1 MFRRVT
7 AILVLLVTAGAL
19 GAGPAA
25 AEKKPL
31 PPLVFE
37 KGEPQVPLTPATKRE
52 LGRIL
57 NRFVPAAVLRR
68 DPGAAWD
75 LADAGSARAGTAART
90 GSTARCPVVPY
101 EARGPRWDKWYLRYS
116 YSDEI
121 DMQIILMPSQR
132 EERGPIAV
140 EVNFRKVKGHWRID
154 GFMPEATFARAGE
167 SARMFS
173 VRDVSPDS
181 GASGTVARHDKPRL
195 GGVWFFVPG
204 LLLLLPFAAGL
215 AWAVREL
222 RWNRRARRASAE
234 AALPDFS
241 AFGRR

>member
-1 MFRRVT
+1 MVRRVT
-7 AILVLLVTAGAL
+7 VILVLLVTAAAL

-52 LGRIL
+52 LGRVL

-75 LADAGSARAGTAART
+75 LATPGLRAGDSRADWQHGAM
-90 GSTARCPVVPY
+90 PVVPY

-195 GGVWFFVPG
+195 GSVWFVVPG

-234 AALPDFS
+234 GALPDLS